1 MVLQFGNDLVLNASK
16 DGILLPITQSV
27 SKSSKRQGVQNKV
40 TTLDRAHAEDA
51 LLPIARVADLHEKKS
66 VQLHSSDKDTYMV
79 DQSHADH
86 VETFSMED
94 KLRSLGI
101 LGGTDEHKNLSYA
114 SIIDGTDLKA
124 YLPPKKLKSAVLS
137 MEPSTAFKTLEALA
151 AMWQTR
157 ACGGRHLLPW
167 IYSIMVNHSHYI
179 MSQEPKNQQLLNTLV
194 KITKSRGTALQ
205 QLLQLSG
212 RLQLVTAQINKAAG
226 SQTQI
231 TAHDQEIDE
240 SEDEEEDVE
249 DHFYGENDN
258 ESDLSSDDGKDKDDS
273 LMET

>member
-1 MVLQFGNDLVLNASK
+1 M
-16 DGILLPITQSV
+16 
-27 SKSSKRQGVQNKV
+27 
-40 TTLDRAHAEDA
+40 
-51 LLPIARVADLHEKKS
+51 
-66 VQLHSSDKDTYMV
+66 
-79 DQSHADH
+79 
-86 VETFSMED
+86 
-94 KLRSLGI
+94 
-101 LGGTDEHKNLSYA
+101 
-114 SIIDGTDLKA
+114 
-124 YLPPKKLKSAVLS
+124 
-137 MEPSTAFKTLEALA
+137 
-151 AMWQTR
+151 
-157 ACGGRHLLPW
+157 
-167 IYSIMVNHSHYI
+167 
-179 MSQEPKNQQLLNTLV
+179 V